1 MGKSFRDLIVWQR
14 AVDMTVSVYELTENF
29 PRKEIYGLTSQLR
42 RAAVSVASNIAEGAG
57 RGSKKEF
64 RQFLNTA
71 RGSNCELQT
80 QLIIVSRLNLAVRRD
95 IETTESMSH
104 EVGRMLNGL
113 LQSLSREEQQPGT
126 NN

>member
-1 MGKSFRDLIVWQR
+1 MGKSFLDLIVWQR
-14 AVDMTVSVYELTENF
+14 AVDMTVSVYELTESF

-64 RQFLNTA
+64 RQFLNVA
-71 RGSNCELQT
+71 RGSNCEVQT
-80 QLIIVSRLNLAVRRD
+80 QLMIASRLNLTAHQD
-95 IETTESMSH
+95 LEMAESLSH

-113 LQSLSREEQQPGT
+113 LQSLLRDGQQPGT
-126 NN
+126 DN